1 MVELQKGHMD
11 PSKPLQAGNIIPQ
24 CQICN
29 RADRNRWIYDK
40 TGRVIE
46 VADTQ
51 DGKRIVE
58 TFLKKASTTIK
69 EEIYKFLKKILGR

>member
-1 MVELQKGHMD
+1 MN

-46 VADTQ
+46 IADTQ
-51 DGKRIVE
+51 DGMRVVK
-58 TFLKKASTTIK
+58 TFLTNASQTIR
-69 EEIYKFLKKILGR
+69 EEIYKFLKKIIGR